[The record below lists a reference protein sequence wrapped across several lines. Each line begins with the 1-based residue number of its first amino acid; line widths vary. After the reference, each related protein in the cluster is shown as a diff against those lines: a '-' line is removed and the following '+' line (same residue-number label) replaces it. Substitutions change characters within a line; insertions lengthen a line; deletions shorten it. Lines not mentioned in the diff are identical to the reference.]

1 VLGWTQ
7 VLLYLRGCF
16 CKCKWLILAL
26 LQSKETELC
35 TVTYMPQYWEQ
46 LTVMANLPNK
56 LTFRLLIHI
65 CLSEFNIIHT
75 RIGQDVVTTGKVE

>member
-1 VLGWTQ
+1 VDAGSAVLA
-7 VLLYLRGCF
+7 F
-16 CKCKWLILAL
+16 CKCKWLPLAL
-26 LQSKETELC
+26 LQLC